1 MRNKI
6 IIYGGSSLISKY
18 LFFEFYK
25 EDYEFIVFCRDKKK
39 VILHIENLNLDQSRF
54 TIHSLSIEK
63 IDENL
68 KIIDA
73 LNSEVKGIIWV
84 AGLVGE
90 SNQEMVKPELVK
102 NNYHVNL
109 INPILFINHLI
120 PKLSENSFISV
131 ITSVAGV
138 RGRSK
143 RLFYGSAK
151 AGLINYLSGL
161 RQHLYKKNILINT
174 VIPGYINTER
184 FNIKAPKFLITSP
197 SKTAT
202 MIYKSIKS
210 KKEIVYIGFYWRL
223 IFLFLNF
230 IPEKIFKKLNF

>member
-25 EDYEFIVFCRDKKK
+25 DDYDFIVFCRDKKK
-39 VILHIENLNLDQSRF
+39 VTLHIENLKLDASRF
-54 TIHSLSIEK
+54 TIHNLSLED

-68 KIIDA
+68 KIIDN
-73 LNSEVKGIIWV
+73 LNYKIKGIIWI
-84 AGLVGE
+84 AGKVGNPNE
-90 SNQEMVKPELVK
+90 EILNSELTK
-102 NNYHVNL
+102 NNYYINL
-109 INPILFINHLI
+109 INPVLFIDYLI
-120 PKLSENSFISV
+120 PKLSDGGFISV
-131 ITSVAGV
+131 VTSVAGL

-161 RQHLYKKNILINT
+161 RQFLYKRRIFVNT
-174 VIPGYINTER
+174 VIPGYISTKR
-184 FNIKAPKFLITSP
+184 FNIKTSKFLITSP
-197 SKTAT
+197 NKTAKI
-202 MIYKSIKS
+202 IYQSIKN
-210 KKEIVYIGFYWRL
+210 KNEIIYVGFLWRIISFIINL
-223 IFLFLNF
+223 

>member
-1 MRNKI
+1 MINKI

-39 VILHIENLNLDQSRF
+39 VIINIESLNLDISRF
-54 TIHSLSIEK
+54 TIHSLDLEK
-63 IDENL
+63 LDDNF
-68 KIIDA
+68 KIIDT
-73 LNSEVKGIIWV
+73 LGSKIKGIIWV
-84 AGLVGE
+84 AGYIGDPNEEIVN
-90 SNQEMVKPELVK
+90 SELLK
-102 NNYHVNL
+102 RNYYINL

-120 PKLSENSFISV
+120 PKLSDDGFISIV
-131 ITSVAGV
+131 TSIAGV

-161 RQHLYKKNILINT
+161 RQFYSKKGIFINT
-174 VIPGYINTER
+174 VIPGYISTEK

-197 SKTAT
+197 QKTAKI
-202 MIYKSIKS
+202 IYKAIKN
-210 KKEIVYIGFYWRL
+210 KKEVVYINFLWR
-223 IFLFLNF
+223 IISYILNL
-230 IPEKIFKKLNF
+230 IPEKIFKKLSF